1 MQLAEGRGHPGLRP
15 LQRGLRLGDSLGI
28 DVERLFQQLGGL
40 LDGAEVGQ
48 TQRLVQA
55 RLGALGGGIQPPG
68 RRGVARRRGR
78 HGASQLMVD
87 LFDDQLQILLIVG
100 PLEGV
105 KQLGVQLR
113 AQLFLRLVVQTG
125 RREDLF
131 TSELQGGV
139 SSAATGLL

>member
-1 MQLAEGRGHPGLRP
+1 
-15 LQRGLRLGDSLGI
+15 
-28 DVERLFQQLGGL
+28 
-40 LDGAEVGQ
+40 
-48 TQRLVQA
+48 
-55 RLGALGGGIQPPG
+55 
-68 RRGVARRRGR
+68 
-78 HGASQLMVD
+78 MVD